1 MRNITH
7 NKHPNEYRTL
17 TNEIIVY
24 KNIPEQYDN
33 KISIKYEGKEKSNSQ
48 LTFFLEL
55 LFCDLIIHG
64 INDFGIATGM

>member
-1 MRNITH
+1 M
-7 NKHPNEYRTL
+7 
-17 TNEIIVY
+17 VY